1 MMMVMMLQCAVGSS
15 SGTPGG
21 DTCVTWCKQAYA
33 SSRGCG
39 GGSGVEGG
47 GGEGASWQQLQV
59 VASGLEVLGLEAD
72 GRGS

>member
-1 MMMVMMLQCAVGSS
+1 MMMMVMMLRCAVGSS

-47 GGEGASWQQLQV
+47 GGEGASWQQLQWWQ
-59 VASGLEVLGLEAD
+59 VAEVLGLEAD